1 MHVWRISGYAD
12 LEGKGGLNFASRWN
26 HVGQTIVYTAD
37 HPSTALLEI
46 LVNADLEDLPEN
58 YQLLKILIP
67 DTTSIKIAD
76 LKTDWQN
83 DNQYTRD
90 FWSNFC
96 ANESEAI
103 LKVPSVITPYTFNYL
118 INPSKVGEYNIQIEK
133 TEIHSHDRRFLTKQQ

>member
-46 LVNADLEDLPEN
+46 LVNADLEDLPET
-58 YQLLKILIP
+58 YQLLRISIP
-67 DTTSIKIAD
+67 VKTSIKIPE
-76 LKTDWQN
+76 LKDDWQN
-83 DNQYTRD
+83 DTQYTRD

-96 ANESEAI
+96 SNAPEAI

-118 INPSKVGEYNIQIEK
+118 INPSKVSAFDIQIDI
-133 TEIHSHDRRFLTKQQ
+133 TETHSHDRRFLITPQ

>member
-26 HVGQTIVYTAD
+26 HIGQTIVYTAD

-46 LVNADLEDLPEN
+46 LVNVDLEDLPET
-58 YQLLKILIP
+58 YQLLRILIP
-67 DTTSIKIAD
+67 DDTSIKIAD
-76 LKTDWQN
+76 LEDNWQN
-83 DNQYTRD
+83 DTQYLRD

-96 ANESEAI
+96 KQGQEAV

-118 INPSKVGEYNIQIEK
+118 INPSKVNSCNIKIESAETYN
-133 TEIHSHDRRFLTKQQ
+133 HDQRFMIK